1 MLKVS
6 VDTAVASLPGRALA
20 WNDQGVPDRP
30 RELPSRR
37 ITDDLRRRIEA
48 GEWASGQQL
57 PSNAE
62 LAGHYGSTRRTVS
75 KALRTLAD
83 EGLVEIQAN
92 WGTFRA

>member
-1 MLKVS
+1 MLKMP
-6 VDTAVASLPGRALA
+6 VDAAVASSSGRALV
-20 WNDQGVPDRP
+20 WKDQDVPDRP

-37 ITDDLRRRIEA
+37 IADDLRRRIEA

-62 LAGHYGSTRRTVS
+62 LAGHYNSTRRTVS
-75 KALRTLAD
+75 KALRTLEA

>member
-1 MLKVS
+1 V
-6 VDTAVASLPGRALA
+6 LA
-20 WNDQGVPDRP
+20 WNDQGVPDRS

-37 ITDDLRRRIEA
+37 IADDLRRRIEA
-48 GEWASGQQL
+48 GEWDSGQQL

-75 KALRTLAD
+75 KALRVLAD

>member
-1 MLKVS
+1 MLKVP
-6 VDTAVASLPGRALA
+6 VDATVASLPGREPVCEDLS
-20 WNDQGVPDRP
+20 VPDRP

-37 ITDDLRRRIEA
+37 ITDDLRRRIAA
-48 GEWASGQQL
+48 GEWESGQQL

-62 LAGHYGSTRRTVS
+62 LAQHYGSTRRTVS
-75 KALRTLAD
+75 KALRVLEA